1 MSPNHTQDKP
11 KRNFA
16 FELNLQYT
24 LFFILSASI
33 LFYVAYKNLYD
44 YVKAR
49 DEQALRQR
57 LLEYKDWYE
66 GGGIQRLNQR
76 FCAASSLEQES
87 FFIRIIDEKMNI
99 LFHSDPNLFTTPPP
113 LQVTSN
119 TNLKTS
125 QRPREAWIF
134 IENRLAD
141 GRQIQVGKSVN
152 DSVRLL
158 LQMRNV
164 FILTMAGSA
173 LLVFSGGAYMTRRAL
188 QPIRRMTEIAQ
199 NIIST
204 GNLDDRVPSH
214 KRRDELDNLAHLFNT
229 MLDRNQSLIRGM
241 REALDNVAHDLRTP
255 MTRLRASM
263 DTGLQSSGEDI
274 QKMKEALADG
284 LEESDR
290 VLTIL
295 KVLMDVSEAEAG
307 MLKLHKSVFN
317 AKVLLLRVMDL
328 YELVAEDAKIQLKTE
343 SLFDLQIYADQTRL
357 GQVLVNLVDNAI
369 KYTEQGGTVSIG
381 MENTPEHLAFYVAD
395 NGIGISPSEQTKI
408 WQRLYR
414 CDTSRSQKGLG
425 LGLCIVRAVVEAHG
439 GTVKLESE
447 LGKGSRF
454 ILLLPHS
461 ALPASA
467 S

>member
-1 MSPNHTQDKP
+1 MSSNHTSDKP
-11 KRNFA
+11 QRNFA

-33 LFYVAYKNLYD
+33 LFYVAYKNIYD
-44 YVKAR
+44 YVKIR
-49 DEQALRQR
+49 DEQALKQR

-99 LFHSDPNLFTTPPP
+99 LFHSDPNLFTNSAPS
-113 LQVTSN
+113 QVTSN
-119 TNLKTS
+119 TNLKSS

-134 IENRLAD
+134 IEDRLAD
-141 GRQIQVGKSVN
+141 GRRIQVGKSVN

-263 DTGLQSSGEDI
+263 ETGLQSSEEDI
-274 QKMKEALADG
+274 QKIKEALADG
-284 LEESDR
+284 MEESDR

-328 YELVAEDAKIQLKTE
+328 YEFVAEDAKIQLKTE
-343 SLFDLQIYADQTRL
+343 SLLDLQIHADQTRL

-369 KYTEQGGTVSIG
+369 KYTEPGGAVSIG
-381 MENTPEHLAFYVAD
+381 MENTPEHLAFFVAD
-395 NGIGISPSEQTKI
+395 DGIGISPSEQRKI

-439 GTVKLESE
+439 GTVKLKSE

-454 ILLLPHS
+454 TLLLPHS
-461 ALPASA
+461 ALPAST

>member
-11 KRNFA
+11 QRNFA

-44 YVKAR
+44 YVKVR
-49 DEQALRQR
+49 DDQALRQR

-99 LFHSDPNLFTTPPP
+99 LFHSDPNLFNNNSP
-113 LQVTSN
+113 LQASN
-119 TNLKTS
+119 ANLKTS
-125 QRPREAWIF
+125 QRPRDAWIF
-134 IENRLAD
+134 IEAQLAD

-263 DTGLQSSGEDI
+263 EIGLQSSEEDV

-328 YELVAEDAKIQLKTE
+328 YELVAEDEKIQLE
-343 SLFDLQIYADQTRL
+343 AEPLFDLQIYADQTRL

-369 KYTEQGGTVSIG
+369 KYTKPGGTVSIG
-381 MENTPEHLAFYVAD
+381 MKNTPEHLAFYVAD
-395 NGIGISPSEQTKI
+395 NGIGISANEQTKI

-439 GTVKLESE
+439 GIVKLESE
-447 LGKGSRF
+447 LGKGSKF
-454 ILLLPHS
+454 TLLLPHS
-461 ALPASA
+461 ALPATA

>member
-1 MSPNHTQDKP
+1 MSSNHTPDKP
-11 KRNFA
+11 QRNFA

-33 LFYVAYKNLYD
+33 LFYVAYKNIYD
-44 YVKAR
+44 YVKVR
-49 DEQALRQR
+49 DEQALKQR

-99 LFHSDPNLFTTPPP
+99 LFHSDPNLFTNSAPS
-113 LQVTSN
+113 QVTSN
-119 TNLKTS
+119 TNLKSS

-134 IENRLAD
+134 IEDRLAD
-141 GRQIQVGKSVN
+141 GRRIQVGKSVN

-263 DTGLQSSGEDI
+263 ETGLQSSGEDI
-274 QKMKEALADG
+274 QKIKEALADG
-284 LEESDR
+284 MEESDR

-328 YELVAEDAKIQLKTE
+328 YEFVAEDAKIQLKTE
-343 SLFDLQIYADQTRL
+343 SLFDMQIYADQTRL

-369 KYTEQGGTVSIG
+369 KYTEPGRAVSIG
-381 MENTPEHLAFYVAD
+381 MENTPEHLVFFVAD

-454 ILLLPHS
+454 TLLLPHS
-461 ALPASA
+461 ALPIST

>member
-1 MSPNHTQDKP
+1 MSPNHTPDKP
-11 KRNFA
+11 QRNFA

-33 LFYVAYKNLYD
+33 LFYVAYKNIYD
-44 YVKAR
+44 YVKVR
-49 DEQALRQR
+49 DEQALKQR

-99 LFHSDPNLFTTPPP
+99 LFHSDPNLFTNSAPS
-113 LQVTSN
+113 QVTSN
-119 TNLKTS
+119 TNLRDS

-134 IENRLAD
+134 IEDRLAD
-141 GRQIQVGKSVN
+141 GRRIRVGKSVN

-263 DTGLQSSGEDI
+263 ETGLQSSGEDI
-274 QKMKEALADG
+274 QKIKDALADG
-284 LEESDR
+284 MEESDR

-328 YELVAEDAKIQLKTE
+328 YEFVAEDAKIQLKTE
-343 SLFDLQIYADQTRL
+343 SLLDLQIHADQTRL

-369 KYTEQGGTVSIG
+369 KYTEPGGTVSIG
-381 MENTPEHLAFYVAD
+381 MENTPEHLAFFVAD

-454 ILLLPHS
+454 TLLLPHS
-461 ALPASA
+461 ALPTSA

>member
-158 LQMRNV
+158 LHMRNV

-263 DTGLQSSGEDI
+263 ETGLQSSGEDI

>member
-11 KRNFA
+11 QRNFA

-33 LFYVAYKNLYD
+33 LFYVAYKNIYD
-44 YVKAR
+44 YVKVR
-49 DEQALRQR
+49 DEQALKQR

-99 LFHSDPNLFTTPPP
+99 LFHSDPNLFTNSAPS
-113 LQVTSN
+113 QVTSN
-119 TNLKTS
+119 TNLRAS

-134 IENRLAD
+134 IEDRLAD
-141 GRQIQVGKSVN
+141 GRRIQVGKSVN

-263 DTGLQSSGEDI
+263 ETGLQSSGEDI

-284 LEESDR
+284 MEESDR

-328 YELVAEDAKIQLKTE
+328 YEFVAEDAKIQLKTE
-343 SLFDLQIYADQTRL
+343 SLFDMQIHADQTRL

-369 KYTEQGGTVSIG
+369 KYTELGGTVSIG
-381 MENTPEHLAFYVAD
+381 MENTPEHLAFFVAD

-454 ILLLPHS
+454 TLLLPHS
-461 ALPASA
+461 ALPAST

>member
-263 DTGLQSSGEDI
+263 ETGLQSSGEDI

-414 CDTSRSQKGLG
+414 CDTSRSQEGLG
-425 LGLCIVRAVVEAHG
+425 LGLCIVRAVV
-439 GTVKLESE
+439 
-447 LGKGSRF
+447 
-454 ILLLPHS
+454 
-461 ALPASA
+461 
-467 S
+467 

>member
-263 DTGLQSSGEDI
+263 ETGLQSSGEDI

>member
-11 KRNFA
+11 QRNFA

-33 LFYVAYKNLYD
+33 LFYVAYKNIYD
-44 YVKAR
+44 YVKVR
-49 DEQALRQR
+49 DEQALKQR

-87 FFIRIIDEKMNI
+87 FFIRIVDEKMNI
-99 LFHSDPNLFTTPPP
+99 LFHSDPNLFTNSVPS
-113 LQVTSN
+113 QVTSN
-119 TNLKTS
+119 TNLRAS

-134 IENRLAD
+134 IEDRLAD
-141 GRQIQVGKSVN
+141 GRHIQVGKSVN

-241 REALDNVAHDLRTP
+241 REALDNVAHGLRTP

-263 DTGLQSSGEDI
+263 ETGLQSSGEDI
-274 QKMKEALADG
+274 QKIKEALADG
-284 LEESDR
+284 MEESDR

-328 YELVAEDAKIQLKTE
+328 YEFVAEDAKIQLKTE
-343 SLFDLQIYADQTRL
+343 SLFDMQIHADQTRL

-369 KYTEQGGTVSIG
+369 KYTEPGGAVSIG
-381 MENTPEHLAFYVAD
+381 MENTPEHLAFFVAD
-395 NGIGISPSEQTKI
+395 DGIGISPSEQTKI

-454 ILLLPHS
+454 TLLLPHS
-461 ALPASA
+461 TPPASG